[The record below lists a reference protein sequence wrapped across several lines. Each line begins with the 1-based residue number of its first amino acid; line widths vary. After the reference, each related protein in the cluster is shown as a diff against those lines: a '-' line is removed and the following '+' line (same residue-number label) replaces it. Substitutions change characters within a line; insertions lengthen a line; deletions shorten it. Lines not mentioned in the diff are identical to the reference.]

1 MDYKLHSLDKS
12 ALDTAL
18 SLHDAIMQRK
28 RQKDMEKGETVTKR
42 NGEQKVGKKEDI
54 PLKIASS
61 LPTCPHFE

>member
-1 MDYKLHSLDKS
+1 M
-12 ALDTAL
+12 T
-18 SLHDAIMQRK
+18 IVQRK
-28 RQKDMEKGETVTKR
+28 RQKDTEKGETVTKR